1 MKKLVANCFDPRFS
15 LYRAQIS
22 ARNAAQ
28 LQVFAAV
35 GTTLAALFALME
47 LVLSEAARFFTAG
60 LVILVYFC
68 LLLAVNALALRRE
81 TRFATLLCYAE
92 QMPLM
97 LTAILM
103 GTFWDPAR
111 SAITILLFLC
121 VLPMLIL
128 DAPWRVNLYSTGI
141 AAAYAVC
148 CALAKAPTQFEA
160 DMINLLTYWLVSMVV
175 STFLLRER
183 IDSVAALARS
193 HEEAARDD
201 LTGVYNRRGG
211 SERIARLLER
221 GVPGAFMI
229 VDIDNFKKINDTY
242 GHIAGDEALA
252 KLAEAITRNFRNT
265 DVVMRLGG
273 DEFTVYAVGM
283 VSEVL
288 CRERLQDLLTD
299 VRGIMLEAAGSAPFS
314 VSVGCVLFPE
324 GRCVS
329 YEDVYRRADTCLYRA
344 KGAGRDCYVL
354 E

>member
-47 LVLSEAARFFTAG
+47 LVLSEAARFFTTG
-60 LVILVYFC
+60 LFILVYFC

-103 GTFWDPAR
+103 GTFWDPTR
-111 SAITILLFLC
+111 SSITILLFLC

-128 DAPWRVNLYSTGI
+128 DTPWHVNLYSTGI
-141 AAAYAVC
+141 AA
-148 CALAKAPTQFEA
+148 
-160 DMINLLTYWLVSMVV
+160 
-175 STFLLRER
+175 
-183 IDSVAALARS
+183 
-193 HEEAARDD
+193 
-201 LTGVYNRRGG
+201 
-211 SERIARLLER
+211 
-221 GVPGAFMI
+221 
-229 VDIDNFKKINDTY
+229 
-242 GHIAGDEALA
+242 
-252 KLAEAITRNFRNT
+252 
-265 DVVMRLGG
+265 
-273 DEFTVYAVGM
+273 
-283 VSEVL
+283 
-288 CRERLQDLLTD
+288 
-299 VRGIMLEAAGSAPFS
+299 FS